1 LEWRRSAERSMMMAV
16 RLALLLGL
24 FGTVANAEPWS
35 DTPAWPKAKTGELV
49 WVVSPPIVTAD
60 PNAMPNQPVALE
72 VTLGTVTRTIK
83 LAPELGSMKPYNQPM
98 CKQAGRVDAYAL
110 GKGEVA
116 KLTFYEGGAGG
127 YVIARSGDELSVI
140 RWSLE
145 DGACEDKHH
154 QPVGCPRKDKRVAR
168 FHVPAGVKLHEQI
181 LEVDDK
187 GARHPFDCE

>member
-1 LEWRRSAERSMMMAV
+1 MMMVV

-24 FGTVANAEPWS
+24 FGTIANAEPWS

-83 LAPELGSMKPYNQPM
+83 LAPEFGSMKQYNQPM
-98 CKQAGRVDAYAL
+98 CKQADRVDAYPL
-110 GKGEVA
+110 EHGEVA

-127 YVIARSGDELSVI
+127 
-140 RWSLE
+140 
-145 DGACEDKHH
+145 
-154 QPVGCPRKDKRVAR
+154 
-168 FHVPAGVKLHEQI
+168 
-181 LEVDDK
+181 
-187 GARHPFDCE
+187 

>member
-1 LEWRRSAERSMMMAV
+1 LEWRRTAERSIMMAM
-16 RLALLLGL
+16 RLALLLVMV
-24 FGTVANAEPWS
+24 GTIANAEPWS

-83 LAPELGSMKPYNQPM
+83 LAPEFGSMKPYNQPM
-98 CKQAGRVDAYAL
+98 CKGDAYPFAR
-110 GKGEVA
+110 GEVA

-168 FHVPAGVKLHEQI
+168 LHVPADVKLHEQI

-187 GARHPFDCE
+187 GARHPFDCETK